1 MKILKFLLVCLFLI
15 LQTSLCSAQ
24 DNFMVELKPLPL
36 AYYLLPNS
44 GGVGGD
50 ISVRLNNHYW
60 MSVFYERNYETL
72 DTVGGSASNVLLANI
87 QTTIVGP
94 KIRYYL
100 NNEPTGWMGA
110 VGLLHM
116 NTHMEFNQGTT
127 LTKDYT
133 FNMPAVSLGYQSK
146 IFSRMLLRIELQSSF
161 IVGNSDRSSL
171 PQASNLSWMSSSF
184 IDSLRSSPTMLGL
197 DIGIGYSF

>member
-1 MKILKFLLVCLFLI
+1 
-15 LQTSLCSAQ
+15 
-24 DNFMVELKPLPL
+24 MVELKPLPL

-44 GGVGGD
+44 GGIGGD
-50 ISVRLNNHYW
+50 ISLRLNNHYW

-72 DTVGGSASNVLLANI
+72 GTVGGSASNVLLANI

-100 NNEPTGWMGA
+100 RNEPIGWMGA
-110 VGLLHM
+110 AGLLHM

-127 LTKDYT
+127 LTKDYS
-133 FNMPAVSLGYQSK
+133 FNMPAVSLGYQAK
-146 IFSRMLLRIELQSSF
+146 IFSKMLLKIETQCSF
-161 IVGNSDRSSL
+161 LVGNSDRSSL
-171 PQASNLSWMSSSF
+171 PHASNLSAMSGTF
-184 IDSLRSSPTMLGL
+184 IDSLRSSPVILGL